1 MITDA
6 TYPDVYRAADDRYSS
21 DDAMPYRRCGASGL
35 KLPAVTVGLWHNFG
49 TDRAFDTQRAIVR
62 RAFDRGVTHFD
73 LANNYGPDKGT
84 AEQALGRLLATDLKP
99 YRDELILSSKA
110 GWDMQ
115 GGPYGFGGSRKYLVA
130 SCDASLRR
138 MGVEYVDI
146 FYHHRPDPETP
157 IEETIA
163 ALDFLV
169 RSGRA
174 LYVGVSSYSAALTRR
189 AQAVAREL
197 GTPLLINQPSYS
209 MFNRWVERPGG
220 TDGAGEADAGAG
232 ADGDG
237 AGGADESPSLLD
249 SCRDNGLG
257 VIAFSPLAQGL
268 LTDRYLDGI
277 PADSRLGAGKMN
289 RAFLAEDTLA
299 SIRALND
306 IAAGR
311 GQSLAQ
317 MAIAWVLRRP
327 EVTSALIGAS
337 SVAQLDDNLDAVR
350 NLDFSDEELAAID
363 AHAVDRGINQWDR
376 ATASVS
382 E

>member
-84 AEQALGRLLATDLKP
+84 AEQTMGRLLATDLKP

-138 MGVEYVDI
+138 MGVDYVDI

-237 AGGADESPSLLD
+237 AGGADESPSLLG

-363 AHAVDRGINQWDR
+363 AHAVDHGINQWDR